1 MDIVHCFKP
10 VDHLDQAVY
19 RDILRSRSKGGEEFS
34 FESHTGG
41 TREFSLLYNVLRLPA
56 QESDGENTSLG
67 KLAVAGLLLA
77 RAVVTRRPQH
87 WAGALGASAVTLIGG
102 DETFRK
108 ARSALKK
115 MFRNGLGQVQLRV
128 VPGEAVLTY
137 ESQEVHISLAPMKQ
151 IAIRALRYQGEPE
164 SMSTYCLH
172 VDLQD
177 GRVLPL
183 YRGQE
188 PLAARRLGHQAAQA
202 LQLPMVFQ
210 NVEISEVK
218 NGYSWEMGPLL
229 VEPALN

>member
-1 MDIVHCFKP
+1 MDIVHCFRP

-19 RDILRSRSKGGEEFS
+19 RDILRSRQKGGEEFS
-34 FESHTGG
+34 YETHTSG
-41 TREFSLLYNVLRLPA
+41 TRELSLVYNVVRLPA

-67 KLAVAGLLLA
+67 KLAIAGLLLA

-87 WAGALGASAVTLIGG
+87 WAGALGAGAVTIIGG
-102 DETFRK
+102 EETLRK

-115 MFRNGLGQVQLRV
+115 IFRNGLGQVFFKV
-128 VPGEAVLTY
+128 VPSEAILTY
-137 ESQEVHISLAPMKQ
+137 ESQEIHISLAPMKQ
-151 IAIRALRYQGEPE
+151 VAIRALRYQSEPE

-218 NGYSWEMGPLL
+218 NGYSWELGPTL